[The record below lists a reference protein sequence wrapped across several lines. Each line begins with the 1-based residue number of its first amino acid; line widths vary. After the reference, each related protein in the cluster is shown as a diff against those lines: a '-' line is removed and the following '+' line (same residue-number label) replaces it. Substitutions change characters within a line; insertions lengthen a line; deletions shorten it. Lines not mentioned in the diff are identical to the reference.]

1 MTARRL
7 MIVTAMCFLATPA
20 SAADVKTYQVTG
32 PVVSVTDSAITV
44 KKGND
49 NWEIAKSAETKTTG
63 DVKAGD
69 KVTIMYRMAATSIEA
84 KPAAK
89 PKK

>member
-1 MTARRL
+1 MNRKL

-20 SAADVKTYQVTG
+20 FAAAVKTYQVTG

-44 KKGND
+44 KKGSD

-63 DVKAGD
+63 DVKVGD
-69 KVTIMYRMAATSIEA
+69 KVTVMYRMSAASIES
-84 KPAAK
+84 KTAAK